1 MNDCAKLGQY
11 LLIKHSGFQK
21 LSRFAAQSNKNRWAM
36 SQNRAFTIIKI
47 GQAGIRMVI
56 RLAEGNI
63 RTKFGTFN
71 QVLYYDGQKE
81 IVAIVMGDVSQ
92 KTDVLCRVHSHC
104 ISAHLFNSIQ
114 CDCREQMEAAQQ
126 LIQTAGSGV
135 IIWLDQEGKNNGHLA
150 LLKSRELKEQGL
162 SQAEAY
168 LKLGYKAD
176 ARSYT
181 RAAEILQE
189 LGVQSIRLMTNNPDK
204 ISQLQAD
211 GLVIT
216 GVQKL

>member
-1 MNDCAKLGQY
+1 
-11 LLIKHSGFQK
+11 
-21 LSRFAAQSNKNRWAM
+21 M